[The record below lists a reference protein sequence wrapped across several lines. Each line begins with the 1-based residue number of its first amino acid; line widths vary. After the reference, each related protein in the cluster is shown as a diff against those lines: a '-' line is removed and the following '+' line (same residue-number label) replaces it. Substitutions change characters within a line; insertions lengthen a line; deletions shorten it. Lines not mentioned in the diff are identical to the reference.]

1 MITHLKFNKI
11 KECYMQHSSL
21 FCYAMQKYFFGNFFN
36 PLNNSMTTKH
46 FYELLD
52 VSPNLLIKIY

>member
-21 FCYAMQKYFFGNFFN
+21 FCYAMQKYFFGNFSI
-36 PLNNSMTTKH
+36 L
-46 FYELLD
+46 
-52 VSPNLLIKIY
+52 